1 MRNSQ
6 QFHPEFE
13 NLAHRFIDQVRNQPN
28 LEIYTFLNETTEE
41 KLSLLALSNKVDSVI
56 NLLNDYCEI
65 GDRAILVFKPG
76 LDFIAGFLACL
87 LSGVVAVPIYPVG
100 KNKTRHEALYRVIN
114 DCQPKCIL
122 ADGVIGTHLKDH
134 EFPDDMQC
142 PVVSTDTISIK
153 SNKPNYYS
161 ARLDDIAFLQ
171 YTSGSTGNPKGVII
185 THENLLANQ
194 RQIQGVSGHD
204 QNCIGVSWL
213 PPYHDMGLIGGILQ
227 PLFVGFPV
235 ILMAPATFVAKPL
248 KWLQSIS
255 DYQATTSCAPNFAF
269 DLCVKRINAE
279 QAARLDLSRLSVL
292 FNGAEPISLTTIN
305 AFSDHFRSSG
315 FKKEAFL
322 PCYGMA
328 ETTLIVSGR
337 QGIET
342 VNVDGEALTQHTGN
356 HYERTK
362 STSQFISCGYP
373 VNGLDVAIVNSSTGE
388 RVPAGQVSEIWVN
401 GSNVAAG
408 YWNKPELS
416 RETFSASLKGDARR
430 WLKTGDLGFI
440 HDKQLFISGR
450 QKELIIIRGRN
461 YYPQDIENISSRHFK
476 EIKANSVA
484 AFSFKT
490 KANSDDA
497 IVSTHEEQLAIVCE
511 LERNALRGADYQ
523 DLCMAINKQIANKLE
538 IQAYSIVLIKPASIP
553 KTTSGKI
560 RRLECCNQFLEG
572 RLSSVHQW
580 DNPIFHAPLRKAS
593 EPVNTISS
601 ASPQDVLA
609 AWMQRCLAE
618 HLNAAE
624 PVDLSQHF
632 EDYGMDSL
640 QAASFVGDI
649 SEHIGFDIRIDI
661 LGEYQTISDLSR
673 YLSSICAIKQGL
685 AQLKDTEKQLMLTM
699 IEQSVGQKES
709 FSVADIP
716 KKFYCF
722 SEYPPNKALISRNAL
737 LDGAKV
743 NPFFAVINGA
753 NNNCITIA
761 NRNYINFSSN
771 DFLGLNSHP
780 EVIDEVLLKIKELGT
795 SVSASRLV
803 SGEKALHRE
812 LESKIAGL
820 INAEA
825 AMVFVGAATTN
836 VSTIGHLC
844 NKNDLILY
852 DELSHESLA
861 QGAELSHA
869 TARPFK
875 HNDFHDLE
883 KLLQKSRGHYEKV
896 LIFVEGLYSMDGDAP
911 NLKEFIRIK
920 KEYKCWMMVDECL
933 SIGVLGAAGGGI
945 SDEQAI
951 DPADVDIWM
960 GGLSKAFASCGGY
973 IAGKRELVNYLKY
986 TCPGF
991 VFTTGISPANAAAAS
1006 KAISVIKGNHEPVID
1021 LRRNAQ
1027 LFLRLA
1033 QEKTLNTGLCQGFSI
1048 VPIIVGDSKRC
1059 IEIYKGLLED
1069 GINVQ
1074 PILYPAVAE
1083 GSARFRFSL
1092 TALHT
1097 EEQIK
1102 FAIDCLDK
1110 RINNRPKPL
1119 NTRG

>member
-1 MRNSQ
+1 MKNSQ

-13 NLAHRFIDQVRNQPN
+13 SLASRFIDQVCNQPN

-41 KLSLLALSNKVDSVI
+41 KLNFLALSTKVDSVI
-56 NLLNDYCEI
+56 NLLNAYCEV

-100 KNKTRHEALYRVIN
+100 KNKTKYETLYRVIN
-114 DCQPKCIL
+114 DCQPRCIL
-122 ADGVIGTHLKDH
+122 TDSFVSVHLKDH
-134 EFPDDMQC
+134 EFPYDIQC

-161 ARLDDIAFLQ
+161 AKLADIAFLQ

-185 THENLLANQ
+185 THKNLLANQ
-194 RQIQGVSGHD
+194 RQIQSVSGHNS
-204 QNCIGVSWL
+204 NCIGVSWL

-248 KWLQSIS
+248 KWLQAIS

-269 DLCVKRINAE
+269 DLCVKRISAE
-279 QAARLDLSRLSVL
+279 QAASLDLSRLSVL
-292 FNGAEPISLTTIN
+292 FNGAEPISLTTVN
-305 AFSDHFRSSG
+305 AFSDHFRNSG

-337 QGIET
+337 RGIEAI
-342 VNVDGEALTQHTGN
+342 NVSGEALTQ
-356 HYERTK
+356 RTSK
-362 STSQFISCGYP
+362 HSEKAKATSQFISCGYP
-373 VNGLDVAIVNSSTGE
+373 VNGLDVAVVNSNTGE
-388 RVPAGQVSEIWVN
+388 RVPAEQISEIWVT

-416 RETFSASLKGDARR
+416 KETFYASLKGDDRR
-430 WLKTGDLGFI
+430 WLKTGDLGFM

-461 YYPQDIENISSRHFK
+461 YYPQDIENIPSEHFK

-484 AFSFKT
+484 AFSIKP
-490 KANSDDA
+490 KVNSDDTN
-497 IVSTHEEQLAIVCE
+497 IGTHEEQLAIVCE

-523 DLCMAINKQIANKLE
+523 ELCMAINKQITNKFE
-538 IQAYSIVLIKPASIP
+538 IQAYSIVLIKPASMP

-560 RRLECCNQFLEG
+560 RRIECSKQFLAG
-572 RLSSVHQW
+572 SLPSVHQW
-580 DNPIFHAPLRKAS
+580 DNPILHAPRRKTC
-593 EPVNTISS
+593 EPVNSLSS
-601 ASPQDVLA
+601 AASPQDVLG
-609 AWMQRCLAE
+609 AWMQSCLAG
-618 HLNAAE
+618 HLNVAE
-624 PVDLSQHF
+624 PVDLSQRF
-632 EDYGMDSL
+632 EDFGMDSL
-640 QAASFVGDI
+640 QAASFIGDI

-661 LGEYQTISDLSR
+661 LSEYQTISDLSR

-685 AQLKDTEKQLMLTM
+685 AQLKDTEKQQMLTM
-699 IEQSVGQKES
+699 IEQSAKQKER
-709 FSVADIP
+709 FSLANIP
-716 KKFYCF
+716 EKFYRF
-722 SEYPPNKALISRNAL
+722 SEYPPHKALIRRNTL
-737 LDGAKV
+737 LDAVKV
-743 NPFFAVINGA
+743 NPFFPIINGA
-753 NNNCITIA
+753 NNNYITIA

-771 DFLGLNSHP
+771 DFLGLNNHP
-780 EVIDEVLLKIKELGT
+780 EVINEVLLKIKELGT

-812 LESKIAGL
+812 LEAKITSL
-820 INAEA
+820 INTEA

-836 VSTIGHLC
+836 VSTIGHLF
-844 NKNDLILY
+844 NKNDLVLY
-852 DELSHESLA
+852 DELSHESLT
-861 QGAELSHA
+861 QGVELSHA

-875 HNDFHDLE
+875 HNDFHELE
-883 KLLQKSRGHYEKV
+883 KLLRKFRERYEKV
-896 LIFVEGLYSMDGDAP
+896 LIFVEGLYSMDGDTP

-920 KEYKCWMMVDECL
+920 KEYKCWLMVDECL
-933 SIGVLGAAGGGI
+933 SIGVLGATGGGI
-945 SDEQAI
+945 SEEQAI
-951 DPADVDIWM
+951 DPVDVDIWM

-973 IAGKRELVNYLKY
+973 IAGKHELVNYLKY

-1006 KAISVIKGNHEPVID
+1006 RAISVIKDNHEPVTN
-1021 LRRNAQ
+1021 LRKNAL
-1027 LFLRLA
+1027 LFLKLA
-1033 QEKTLNTGLCQGFSI
+1033 QEKRLNTGRCEGFSI
-1048 VPIIVGDSKRC
+1048 VPIIVGDSQRC

-1102 FAIDCLDK
+1102 FAINCLDK
-1110 RINNRPKPL
+1110 RINTP
-1119 NTRG
+1119 